1 MGWQG
6 AETARTGSKHQ
17 CELIGRKA
25 GEGQSSAQRPRLLR
39 LPEAKEVET
48 TGAGGLG
55 ARAERE
61 GWGGSWGG

>member
-1 MGWQG
+1 MR
-6 AETARTGSKHQ
+6 ADP
-17 CELIGRKA
+17 IGRKA
-25 GEGQSSAQRPRLLR
+25 GEGQSSAQR

-61 GWGGSWGG
+61 GWGGSWWGEIGRAHV